1 MIIKRRRV
9 KQTETLTERL
19 RKIAEEARKQARRLP
34 LGKARDAL
42 MKKARQTEVAS
53 QIDEWLTSSKRA
65 TPSKRPRPCPRV
77 APQ

>member
-19 RKIAEEARKQARRLP
+19 RKIAAEAREQARRLP

-53 QIDEWLTSSKRA
+53 QIDEWLTSSNGA
-65 TPSKRPRPCPRV
+65 TPSKRSRPCLGEV
-77 APQ
+77 PQ